1 MKRLYT
7 LTVAL
12 FATLSMLAQGWPA
25 QYGGV
30 MLQGFSWDSY
40 NYSQWTI
47 LESQATDMKGFIDMV
62 WVPQSGRCWETTQ
75 VMGYMPFYYFDQ
87 NSSFGTEAELRSMIK
102 TFKANGISTMADVV
116 VNHHNTDGWF
126 GFPEEVYNGEVYQF
140 QSTDICKND
149 DKGNTLAQANKD
161 GVSLSQNND
170 EGEDFGGCRDLD
182 HKSENVQRI
191 IKAYVKYLKEDL
203 GYEGFRYDMVK
214 GFHGSHVGDYNDEAG
229 IKFSVGEYWDGNETI
244 KNWINATG
252 KKSAAFDFQFHYA
265 MTEAIK
271 NNDWTRLSSHTSLI
285 SDAAYRQYA
294 VTFVENHDVQDR
306 GTTDNYTPDAI
317 PENKILAANA
327 YLLAMPG
334 TPCIFQPHWRA
345 YKQEIKSMIEARKLA
360 GITNMS
366 DFETYRGY
374 TSTPLYYVAQTKG
387 TTANLLVA
395 VGAATMFKAPDG
407 YTWIMG
413 DNTYAYMLSNKAETA
428 WASKASGTYEEA
440 FDVTLTAVSE
450 DSNAKLV
457 YTLDGTEPMA
467 SSKPVESGAIIHIA
481 NSCILKVGLLT
492 GGVVTGIITQD
503 YTVQAFEPY
512 TFKVYV
518 NADKAGWN
526 DIYFYTWKSNDKN
539 NSAKWP
545 GDKITATTTINGKTW
560 YWKEYYIDK
569 ESDLV
574 NFVFSTGTG
583 SPQTVDKT
591 GVTKTAYFEISEEKQ
606 GGKHLIIDVTNDMT
620 SSIGNIPVTPS
631 VSNDNGWY
639 SLNGTRYNQRPASRG
654 VYIHQGKKYIIK

>member
-1 MKRLYT
+1 MKRLYS

-40 NYSQWTI
+40 DYSQWTI
-47 LESQATDMKGFIDMV
+47 LESQATDMKGFIDLV
-62 WVPQSGRCWETTQ
+62 WVPQSGRCRETTQ

-102 TFKANGISTMADVV
+102 TFKENGIKTIADVV

-126 GFPEEVYNGEVYQF
+126 GFPAETYRGETYQL

-149 DKGNTLAQANKD
+149 DGGATKKQADAD
-161 GVSLSQNND
+161 GVSLSPNND
-170 EGEDFGGCRDLD
+170 EGEDWSGCRDLD

-214 GFHGSHVGDYNDEAG
+214 GFSGSHVADYNDEAG
-229 IKFSVGEYWDGNETI
+229 VAFSVGECWDGNETI

-271 NNDWTRLSSHTSLI
+271 NNNWSRLSSHTSLI
-285 SDAAYRQYA
+285 SDPAYRQYA

-306 GTTDNYTPDAI
+306 GTTSGYTPDNI
-317 PENKILAANA
+317 PSNYILAANA

-334 TPCIFQPHWRA
+334 TPCVFQPHWRA
-345 YKQEIKSMIEARKLA
+345 YRQEIKSMIEARKLA

-366 DFETYRGY
+366 DFETYRDY
-374 TSTPLYYVAQTKG
+374 TNTPLYYVAQTKG
-387 TTANLLVA
+387 TANLLVA
-395 VGAATMFKAPDG
+395 VGAATMFKTPAG
-407 YTWIMG
+407 YTKIMG

-428 WASKASGTYEEA
+428 WANKASGTYEET
-440 FDVTLTAVSE
+440 FDVTLTTVSQ
-450 DSNAKLV
+450 DSKAQLV
-457 YTLDGTEPMA
+457 YTLDGTEPTA
-467 SSKPVESGAIIHIA
+467 SSTQVESGATINIA
-481 NSCILKVGLLT
+481 NSCTLKVGLLI
-492 GGVVTGIITQD
+492 GGVVTGVITKE
-503 YTVQAFEPY
+503 YTIQAFEPY

-518 NADKAGWN
+518 NADKAGWSN
-526 DIYFYTWKSNDKN
+526 INFYTWSSNNKN
-539 NSAKWP
+539 ASASWP
-545 GDKITATTTINGKTW
+545 GDRITTTETINGKTW
-560 YWKEYYIDK
+560 YCKEYYIDNK
-569 ESDLV
+569 DDLV
-574 NFVFSTGTG
+574 NFVFNTG
-583 SPQTVDKT
+583 SGKPQSIDKT
-591 GVTKTAYFEISEEKQ
+591 GVTKTAYFEISNEQNDDKN
-606 GGKHLIIDVTNDMT
+606 LIIDVTKDMT
-620 SSIGNIPVTPS
+620 SSIGNILATPS
-631 VSNDNGWY
+631 VTNDNGWY
-639 SLNGTRYNQRPASRG
+639 SLSGTRYNQRPASRG